1 MWFADFA
8 CDWLSLGHLRT
19 MNQRINIKLVWV
31 ISPKPNGTRL
41 FNLEPKI
48 HDDLKWTTIRK
59 GLYRW
64 WIGGQLYSIFFK
76 YPLIMHCTGCSCDS
90 ARCSLVA
97 RLRWTK
103 CPKLKRIPGKD
114 EKRLIDNLGMPGN
127 FKYIKVQLLNYNDNE
142 NDNKQGSWGE
152 CYNRTNPSV
161 EIEIQRSDYAKSM
174 DEIPKLWHDK
184 AQGSKIQSN
193 D

>member
-1 MWFADFA
+1 MFPVSFLTGNFAAFYSDQIE
-8 CDWLSLGHLRT
+8 DIRLIIL
-19 MNQRINIKLVWV
+19 LVWV

-59 GLYRW
+59 GLYMW

-76 YPLIMHCTGCSCDS
+76 SPLIMHCTGCSCDS

-127 FKYIKVQLLNYNDNE
+127 FKYIKVQLLNYDDNE

-152 CYNRTNPSV
+152 CYNRTKSKCWDRNPKKWLCK
-161 EIEIQRSDYAKSM
+161 IHGWKS
-174 DEIPKLWHDK
+174 K
-184 AQGSKIQSN
+184 ALRG
-193 D
+193 